1 MVQSLHALESALFLY
16 REKICFSFDS
26 HSHNSGGCVDPN
38 GQSVLLEFC
47 SFTFLNNFILK
58 YLVEQSNNSY
68 NNNFFIKVEVVNN
81 IHFDE
86 SSNHLVKL
94 NDVYLIM

>member
-1 MVQSLHALESALFLY
+1 MPWNQLCFCIGKKVCFL
-16 REKICFSFDS
+16 FDS

-58 YLVEQSNNSY
+58 YFEERSNNSY

-81 IHFDE
+81 VHFDE
-86 SSNHLVKL
+86 SSNHLVNL
-94 NDVYLIM
+94 NDFYLIM